1 MAVKSSGTL
10 TYTDI
15 KTEFGNSTGNKL
27 GNYRVT
33 QPLVLQNGVTF
44 RQLTLDGQTIVNGVA
59 PTGSIPI
66 SGTIKFS
73 DFYSK
78 RLTQVVDIFSPGSN
92 VQNFLNAKKI
102 FTNNPNRVIVIGPKN
117 SQDRREA
124 NSKVIISV
132 NKTVGSEKGNQTK
145 CALRTGSWD
154 STVQLEIIIDSQ
166 GKLVGAGGDGG
177 DGADGLSGSFNGKQ
191 GRGFNG
197 SNGTSGLGIEHGTST
212 NKTKIIIASGGK
224 ISMGFGG
231 GGGGAGGQETSKNDR
246 RAGGGGG
253 GGGAGIPAGV
263 GGIGGIPQAGTDAS
277 TAGADDGNSGS
288 VVNNQLLGGTGG
300 DGGANEDQIS
310 GANGGRGGD
319 IRPGFQQTNG
329 GNASSD
335 DPNFDDRQ
343 NNNGVTFG
351 GTAGSNGKAIRKTN
365 SNIVFEEQFSSN
377 NDVVGDKDG
386 IGVFQST

>member
-33 QPLVLQNGVTF
+33 QPLVQNGVTF

-78 RLTQVVDIFSPGSN
+78 RLTNVIDVFSGG
-92 VQNFLNAKKI
+92 QENFLNAKKI
-102 FTNNPNRVIVIGPKN
+102 FNVIPNRVTVVGPKN

-263 GGIGGIPQAGTDAS
+263 GGIGGVPQAGKRDDPS
-277 TAGADDGNSGS
+277 DNGDDGFSGS
-288 VVNNQLLGGTGG
+288 VDDNGQLLGGEGG

-329 GNASSD
+329 GNKSSD

-365 SNIVFEEQFSSN
+365 NNIVFEEQFSSN
-377 NDVVGDKDG
+377 DDVIGDKNG